1 MSATI
6 KDIAKM
12 VGVSPSTVSRVIN
25 GTAPIS
31 DEVSAKIQ
39 KAMEELDYHPNARAR
54 SFATGMTNTVG
65 LVVDASN
72 EAIFSN
78 SFFNRSVYAIEKVAQ
93 QNSYNLI
100 ITNGNLKKS
109 SQLTEQNNKKTSQ
122 LAEQN
127 NVKSSP
133 VVELIY
139 EKKVDG
145 LIVPPSS
152 LDDGLF
158 YILKKEKFPFV
169 CLGQPDR
176 DDTEISWVDIDN
188 SQGARQGV
196 EHLREEGFERIVLV
210 IDEDDNIFSRKRVE
224 GYQEAIRDYCEPC
237 VIKAHY
243 DYEQL
248 PALIRAAI
256 PFGQSGLGQTE
267 VSQPGTSQAKTKA
280 GTKPGTSQAGT
291 KPATKPGT
299 SQAGTKVGTKPGICR
314 TAFLCSSNDLAFH
327 TLKTLQK
334 DGILIP
340 DQAGIV
346 TFDNYP
352 IAEYMEP
359 QLSAIDVDTCLLGQK
374 AAELLL
380 RILRG
385 DASTEHELIPTAL
398 IARGSSLTR

>member
-100 ITNGNLKKS
+100 ITNGNLKKF
-109 SQLTEQNNKKTSQ
+109 SQFTEQNNKKTSQ

-127 NVKSSP
+127 NEKSSP

-256 PFGQSGLGQTE
+256 PFGQSGIGQTE

-280 GTKPGTSQAGT
+280 
-291 KPATKPGT
+291 ATKPGT
-299 SQAGTKVGTKPGICR
+299 SQVGTKPGTCR

>member
-100 ITNGNLKKS
+100 ITNGNLKKF

-127 NVKSSP
+127 NEKSSP

-196 EHLREEGFERIVLV
+196 EHLKEEGFERIVLV
-210 IDEDDNIFSRKRVE
+210 IDEDDNIFSKKRVE
-224 GYQEAIRDYCEPC
+224 GYQEAICDYCEPC

-256 PFGQSGLGQTE
+256 PFGQAGLGQTE
-267 VSQPGTSQAKTKA
+267 VSQPGTSQAGTKA
-280 GTKPGTSQAGT
+280 
-291 KPATKPGT
+291 ATKPGT
-299 SQAGTKVGTKPGICR
+299 CR

>member
-127 NVKSSP
+127 NEKSSP

-267 VSQPGTSQAKTKA
+267 VSQPGTSQVKTKA
-280 GTKPGTSQAGT
+280 
-291 KPATKPGT
+291 
-299 SQAGTKVGTKPGICR
+299 GTKPGICR